1 MKEFYV
7 VSGNNVQ
14 KKELRE
20 TPKFYIDDATS
31 QKFKKIDN
39 PDYLAHYG
47 YNGGGWSITHYYVY
61 NLDHEIPK
69 KLIEKNLKSVF
80 SWKVK
85 KAAEDKINNC
95 KTYSDYVE
103 LNRILELGIE
113 L

>member
-39 PDYLAHYG
+39 PDYLAH
-47 YNGGGWSITHYYVY
+47 
-61 NLDHEIPK
+61 
-69 KLIEKNLKSVF
+69 
-80 SWKVK
+80 
-85 KAAEDKINNC
+85 
-95 KTYSDYVE
+95 
-103 LNRILELGIE
+103 
-113 L
+113 